1 MNDRNATVIGAG
13 LAGCEAAW
21 QLAQRGIHVR
31 LIEMKPRKMS
41 PAHHTDQFAELVCSN
56 SFRGDRLSNAVGL
69 LKEEMRILG
78 SLIMK
83 CADET
88 RVPAGGALAVDRDSF
103 SGLVTSYISCHPL
116 IDIVHEEAVA
126 IPDGPVIIATGPLT
140 SDAFA
145 EVIRNLPGM
154 STLNFYDAAAP
165 IVIKESLD
173 ESRLFRLSRYNRGN
187 DYLNA
192 PMTEEEYGIFINEL
206 IHAETAEVHGFE
218 ESRVFEGCMPIES
231 MAKRGFMVPAFGPMK
246 PVGLTDPRTGKEP
259 FAVVQLRQ
267 DNASDTMYNLVG
279 FQTRLKFGEQKRVF
293 GLIPG
298 LEHAEF
304 ARYGVMHRNTFLN
317 SPGFLN
323 ASFEMISRENCF
335 FAGQITGVEGYV
347 ESAGSGLVAG
357 MTLAARLNHTE
368 VPVFPSCTALG
379 AMGKHVSTP
388 NPNFQPMN
396 CSFGLID
403 PLPVVPGEKR
413 PRKKQ
418 DRYEAVAQ
426 RALACVRDIQSKT
439 GGIS

>member
-1 MNDRNATVIGAG
+1 MKKFFLLLSAALLLNVSGFCQNVNQLFNKINNEVRDTYAPDERDKTYEVALIDNKGKLTLVGSTTEKEAVDALLAKLSKAG
-13 LAGCEAAW
+13 IKAENKIDVLPSKKLNGKTY
-21 QLAQRGIHVR
+21 GIVC
-31 LIEMKPRKMS
+31 MS
-41 PAHHTDQFAELVCSN
+41 TASFNCGGSFSAESGTQALMGMPV
-56 SFRGDRLSNAVGL
+56 
-69 LKEEMRILG
+69 RILEENNDDWYRCINMEG
-78 SLIMK
+78 YTAWVI
-83 CADET
+83 T
-88 RVPAGGALAVDRDSF
+88 RSVKA
-103 SGLVTSYISCHPL
+103 
-116 IDIVHEEAVA
+116 
-126 IPDGPVIIATGPLT
+126 
-140 SDAFA
+140 
-145 EVIRNLPGM
+145 
-154 STLNFYDAAAP
+154 
-165 IVIKESLD
+165 
-173 ESRLFRLSRYNRGN
+173 
-187 DYLNA
+187 
-192 PMTEEEYGIFINEL
+192 MTEEEYGIFINEL